1 MSALHGTCHRV
12 SALAARAL
20 ARLLCLGAA
29 LCVGGALAQQVETA
43 VPASQRV
50 TINLSAGMPG
60 QGPWLFQNTQDSA
73 TFATTAFNDS
83 AWTPVGIPH
92 GANYLTTFLNV
103 TSGGGDGDLNGG
115 HNWYRLH
122 FTLGTQYTNSKV
134 MVEFEGA
141 HTGAQIYINGTL
153 LPGISAVAANAQASH
168 VVGFI
173 PFIVDLT
180 PYVHTDG
187 TTPNVLA
194 VNVSRNEPWFEQPT
208 FSGAFRFGQAEAG
221 LFRPATMFI
230 TNKVHIPTNIY
241 SNQKTWG
248 TYVSTLS
255 EVPSTTSTATASS
268 AVVQVQTNVLNETTT
283 PQQVTLTTQI
293 VDAVG
298 NVVATAPPVVQT
310 VQPMT
315 PSTFPS
321 TAAPMFTQP
330 ITVNNPTLWYPNN
343 SIYGKP
349 YMYRVYHVV
358 SVNGVVVDSTQS
370 PLGIRLITWDHNLPY
385 FNGHAM
391 DLWGGSGRYDYPGLG
406 SSVPEEQQWR
416 DLAQFAAA
424 GGNIWRPGHS
434 STSEEFDNAAD
445 AYGVMIDQPSGDGE
459 EAFATPPA
467 DDVTLKEE
475 LHRDM
480 IIRDRS
486 HPSILDWES
495 NNGTMAESIG
505 VALLAIN
512 QTWDPVNTRVA
523 ADRTPDPV
531 NGYLLGCTLEGCEVG
546 IKQSYPNNPAWGSEY
561 WGNGT
566 ARGLAYDY
574 ELAFAAPFLDNWRK
588 GRQANAFGMA
598 QWYFAD
604 TPGENGLYA
613 EYQQDINTPQ
623 AVIDENSVR
632 GLGAS
637 MVDMNRF
644 PKLLYY
650 AYEAAWTPFSIKPV
664 VHLAHH
670 WNRAYQASAPIQ
682 VNAFSNCP
690 SVKLLINGV
699 QQGAVQ
705 TPNGWQSDTSGNL
718 TQSTT
723 LIPFQAAWTV
733 NWASGTVEADCL
745 DAFGN
750 VVASD
755 KQVTAGAES
764 RIVLSVVPEL
774 TRPDGSAFAVTAN
787 GSDAAFVVAQ
797 VQDANGNWVPTAADT
812 VTFSVSGP
820 ATYLGG
826 TEQYVATGSDAY
838 STAAGNSSFN
848 FHAPGDPQ
856 LQFEGGLTKIA
867 LLSQFTTGQVTITA
881 TAPGLASGSVSYAIT
896 AVPSPLP
903 VPTLPA
909 LVIPPASTAVTLGQP
924 ATLSV
929 TATGGTAVLSFQWFR
944 NGVLIAGATGATYTT
959 PATSSTDNN
968 SSYTVTV
975 TDSVGN
981 ATSGPAT
988 LTVVPPAPV
997 VVTTPP
1003 LTQVAY
1009 VGQTVQ
1015 LSVVA
1020 TGSPAL
1026 SYQWQKA
1033 GVAISGANAAT
1044 YTTPVLTA
1052 ADNGDSFTVAITNPV
1067 NSVTSTAAVLTV
1079 NPAVA
1084 PGITQQPASQ
1094 SVLVDDPATFVVGV
1108 SGSPPFT
1115 YQWQLNGVAL
1125 PGANDAS
1132 YGVFQVQAS
1141 NVGSY
1146 SVVVTNAAGSVTSA
1160 AATLTI
1166 SPPGTNLALHQP
1178 ASSSSDQDSG
1188 LVAAFVNDG
1197 DLATRWSSAP
1207 QVDPSWVAIDLG
1219 SVLPFDTAILY
1230 WDPAY
1235 ATQYKIQYSTDNVNW
1250 SDAKINNSGGGGVE
1264 TLNFPTVQGR
1274 WVRMLGEQRGSQYGY
1289 SLDEFQVYDI
1299 PQCGGSS
1306 ERYTILNSSSVL
1318 DNVSGLTWQRAE
1330 TTYTGAN
1337 AQGAQYTQPIAQAYC
1352 TSQNMRLPTQTE
1364 ALGISGV
1371 NSAACAFPLPWS
1383 TWTSTANPADANEAG
1398 FVTYAGQSSW
1408 QLANNFPGG
1417 VVCTTGASI
1426 AVAPTITTQPVAQSV
1441 AVGETATFS
1450 VAATGSGSLGY
1461 QWQKNGTTI
1470 VGATS
1475 ASYTTPATLASDNG
1489 ALFSALVSDAGGAVT
1504 SNAVTLTVT
1513 GVVCEAAPATPTGL
1527 TATVVS
1533 STKIT
1538 LGWAASVA
1546 GAACTLTYDVYRST
1560 TAGFTPAAGNLIAPA
1575 QAGLSYA
1582 DTGLTAGVTYYYVI
1596 QAVDSVG
1603 NSASSNQ
1610 ASAATTGASA
1620 PAPDFTL
1627 AVAPA
1632 AVELKAGTSATTAVS
1647 LTPANGMTPTAS
1659 VKFTCSGLPTGA
1671 ACSFTPVVVASNG
1684 TMTSTLTVT
1693 TAQATAS
1700 AASGALLA
1708 IGLLGLGVRRRRRS
1722 PAQALTL
1729 SVLALGLLA
1738 GCGGGGSSGPSDG
1751 PPSTITVTATAGS
1764 IMHTTTFTLTVDN

>member
-1 MSALHGTCHRV
+1 MSPMDRI
-12 SALAARAL
+12 ARFISPRG
-20 ARLLCLGAA
+20 ARLLTLMILVCSGLFAGAA
-29 LCVGGALAQQVETA
+29 WSQQVETT

-73 TFATTAFNDS
+73 AFATPGFNDS
-83 AWTPVGIPH
+83 AWAPVGIPH
-92 GANYLTTFLNV
+92 GANYLTTFLNT

-122 FTLGTQYTNSKV
+122 FTLGTQYANSKV

-141 HTGAQIYINGTL
+141 HTGAQVYINGTL

-168 VVGFI
+168 VIGFL

-221 LFRPATMFI
+221 LFRPAMLFI
-230 TNKVHIPTNIY
+230 TNKVHIPTNVY

-248 TYVSTLS
+248 TYVATLS

-293 VDAVG
+293 VDATG
-298 NVVATAPPVVQT
+298 NVVATAPPLVQT
-310 VQPMT
+310 IQPMT
-315 PSTFPS
+315 PTTFPS
-321 TAAPMFTQP
+321 SAAPMFNQQ

-343 SIYGKP
+343 SLYGKP

-391 DLWGGSGRYDYPGLG
+391 YLWGGSGRYDYPGLG

-434 STSEEFDNAAD
+434 STSEEFVNAAD

-505 VALLAIN
+505 TALLAIN

-546 IKQSYPNNPAWGSEY
+546 IKQAYPNNPAWGSEY

-613 EYQQDINTPQ
+613 EYQKDINTPQ

-650 AYEAAWTPFSIKPV
+650 VYEAAWTPFSIKPV

-690 SVKLLINGV
+690 SVKLSINGV

-723 LIPFQAAWTV
+723 LIPFQTSWTV
-733 NWASGTVEADCL
+733 NWVAGTVEADCL

-750 VVASD
+750 VLASD
-755 KQVTAGAES
+755 KQTTAGAES
-764 RIVLSVVPEL
+764 KIVLSVVPEL
-774 TRPDGSAFAVTAN
+774 TRPDGTTFVVTAN
-787 GSDAAFVVAQ
+787 GSDAAFIVAQ

-838 STAAGNSSFN
+838 STATGNSSFN
-848 FHAPGDPQ
+848 YHAPGDPQ

-867 LLSQFTTGQVTITA
+867 LLSQFTTGQVTVTA
-881 TAPGLASGSVSYAIT
+881 TAPGLTSGSVSYSIA

-903 VPTLPA
+903 APALPA

-929 TATGGTAVLSFQWFR
+929 TATGGTAALTFQWFK
-944 NGVLIAGATGATYTT
+944 NGALIAGATGATYTT
-959 PATSSTDNN
+959 PATSSADNN

-975 TDSVGN
+975 TDSVGS
-981 ATSGPAT
+981 ATSSAAT

-1003 LTQVAY
+1003 LTQTAY

-1020 TGSPAL
+1020 TGSPSL

-1033 GVAISGANAAT
+1033 GVAIAGANSAI
-1044 YTTPVLTA
+1044 YTTPVLAA
-1052 ADNGDSFTVAITNPV
+1052 ADNGDSFNVVITNPV
-1067 NSVTSTAAVLTV
+1067 NAVTSVAAVLTV

-1084 PGITQQPASQ
+1084 PGITQQPTSQ
-1094 SVLVDDPATFVVGV
+1094 SVLADDPATFVVGV

-1115 YQWQLNGVAL
+1115 YQWQLNGVNL

-1166 SPPGTNLALHQP
+1166 APPGTNLALNQP
-1178 ASSSSDQDSG
+1178 ATASSIQNGG
-1188 LVAAFVNDG
+1188 LAASFVNDG
-1197 DLATRWSSAP
+1197 NLTTRWSSLPA
-1207 QVDPSWVAIDLG
+1207 VDPSWVEIDLG
-1219 SVLPFDTAILY
+1219 SVMPFDTVILY
-1230 WDPAY
+1230 WENAY
-1235 ATQYKIQYSTDNVNW
+1235 ASQYKIQYSTDNANW
-1250 SDAKINNSGGGGVE
+1250 SDAVVNNSGAGGVE
-1264 TLNFPTVQGR
+1264 TLTFPTVQGR
-1274 WVRMLGEQRGSQYGY
+1274 WVRMYGEQRATQYGY
-1289 SLDEFQVYDI
+1289 SLYEFQVYDI
-1299 PQCGGSS
+1299 PQCGGAT
-1306 ERYTILNSSSVL
+1306 ERYTVLNSASVL

-1330 TTYTGAN
+1330 TTYTGAD

-1352 TSQNMRLPTQTE
+1352 TSQGLRLPTQSE

-1371 NSAACAFPLPWS
+1371 NSATCAFPLPWS
-1383 TWTSTANPADANEAG
+1383 TWTSTVNPADANEAG

-1417 VVCTTGASI
+1417 VVCTAGAS
-1426 AVAPTITTQPVAQSV
+1426 VAAPPTITTQPVAQSV
-1441 AVGETATFS
+1441 EVGQAATFS
-1450 VAATGSGSLGY
+1450 VAASGSGSLGY
-1461 QWQKNGTTI
+1461 QWQKNGSTI
-1470 VGATS
+1470 VGATG
-1475 ASYTTPATLASDNG
+1475 ASYTTPATMVSDNG
-1489 ALFSALVSDAGGAVT
+1489 ALFTVVVSDAAGAVT
-1504 SNAVTLTVT
+1504 SNAVALTVT
-1513 GVVCEAAPATPTGL
+1513 GAVCADVPAAPTGL

-1546 GAACTLTYDVYRST
+1546 GSACALSYDVYRAT
-1560 TAGFTPAAGNLIAPA
+1560 TAGFTPAAGNLVAST
-1575 QAGLSYA
+1575 QTGLVYA
-1582 DTGLTAGVTYYYVI
+1582 DTGLAAGVTYYYVI

-1610 ASAATTGASA
+1610 ASASTPSASA

-1632 AVELKAGTSATTAVS
+1632 DVSVKVGTPSTAAVT
-1647 LTPANGMTPTAS
+1647 LTPTNGMTPTTS
-1659 VKFTCSGLPTGA
+1659 VKFTCSGLPTGST
-1671 ACSFTPVVVASNG
+1671 CSFAPVVVAADG
-1684 TMTSTLTVT
+1684 TMTSTLTISAT
-1693 TAQATAS
+1693 QATAS
-1700 AASGALLA
+1700 AAGGAALA
-1708 IGLLGLGVRRRRRS
+1708 VGLLGLGIGRRRRS
-1722 PAQALTL
+1722 SSRRTL
-1729 SVLALGLLA
+1729 LCVLALGLLA
-1738 GCGGGGSSGPSDG
+1738 GCGGGGGASDS
-1751 PPSTITVTATAGS
+1751 PPSTVTITATAGS
-1764 IMHTTTFTLTVDN
+1764 VMHTTTFTLAVDN